1 MHSAT
6 TLQLGLS
13 PRINPSIE
21 FFLLRKNGSGNE
33 TPQEPHEL
41 KPKPHADKK
50 ADGIQNLAQ
59 VRPSLGDK
67 SSQWPQDRYRQTRMH
82 ALKYDAFTL
91 DAATNATFSP
101 GSSINQLLPKPTMIF
116 ESPAACEKTFTK
128 LVAAFYRRVRT
139 DDLIGPMYPQDDF
152 DGSEQRLRDFLI
164 YRFGGSDR
172 YIQERG
178 HPRMKMRHMPF
189 KIGIK
194 ERDRWLE
201 LMGAAMEE
209 TEVPGEIV
217 LELKVF
223 FEQVADFMRNV
234 DG

>member
-1 MHSAT
+1 MT
-6 TLQLGLS
+6 
-13 PRINPSIE
+13 
-21 FFLLRKNGSGNE
+21 FE
-33 TPQEPHEL
+33 TP
-41 KPKPHADKK
+41 
-50 ADGIQNLAQ
+50 
-59 VRPSLGDK
+59 
-67 SSQWPQDRYRQTRMH
+67 
-82 ALKYDAFTL
+82 
-91 DAATNATFSP
+91 AAR
-101 GSSINQLLPKPTMIF
+101 
-116 ESPAACEKTFTK
+116 EETFTK

-139 DDLIGPMYPQDDF
+139 DELIGPMYPQDDF
-152 DGSEQRLRDFLI
+152 EGSEQRLRDFLI

-209 TEVPGEIV
+209 TEVPGEIA

-223 FEQVADFMRNV
+223 FKQVADFMRNV